1 VGLDTK
7 YMEEGPTR
15 KELESV
21 QEERDLGVAI
31 TADLKSSSQCI
42 KSMATA
48 RMVIGMVRRN
58 FRHLDI
64 DDFRLIYKIYIRP
77 HLEFCIQA
85 WFPYFVKDIEVLERV
100 QEGAANLVPQLRK
113 CSYPAR
119 LKKIGIMSLKDRRL
133 REDMIEV
140 YKLLTGK

>member
-1 VGLDTK
+1 
-7 YMEEGPTR
+7 
-15 KELESV
+15 
-21 QEERDLGVAI
+21 
-31 TADLKSSSQCI
+31 
-42 KSMATA
+42 
-48 RMVIGMVRRN
+48 MVRRN

-64 DDFRLIYKIYIRP
+64 DDFRLIYKIYIRQ

-85 WFPYFVKDIEVLERV
+85 WFPYFVKDIEILERV
-100 QEGAANLVPQLRK
+100 QEGATNLVPQLRE

-119 LKKIGIMSLKDRRL
+119 LKKIGITSLKDRRL